1 MKKIDTDENLWL
13 CSTIVQSFL
22 KVYVLFILI
31 RFKTVKIKIIQI

>member
-1 MKKIDTDENLWL
+1 MKKKDIDEYLWL